1 MTSNLRSMLAGA
13 AIALVL
19 LLAGIAAFVW
29 SGRYP
34 IGADK
39 PHLPLTLSVMETLR
53 DRATE
58 SAAKSV
64 VVPSLEDPTMIAA
77 GAARYAGLCT
87 GCHIAPGNPSSALRE
102 GLYPQP
108 PNLPKDGIDN
118 TAEAF
123 WIIKHGIKMTAMPAW
138 GKTQT
143 DAQIWAMVAFL
154 AKVKNMTPIQYA
166 AAVAAGG
173 GATK

>member
-1 MTSNLRSMLAGA
+1 MTSNLRSLLAGA
-13 AIALVL
+13 AIAVLL
-19 LLAGIAAFVW
+19 LLAGIAVFVW
-29 SGRYP
+29 SGLYP

-39 PHLPLTLSVMETLR
+39 PHLPLTLSIMETLR

-58 SAAKSV
+58 SSAKAV
-64 VVPSLEDPTMIAA
+64 VVPPLDDPAMIAA

-87 GCHIAPGNPSSALRE
+87 GCHIAPGKPSSALRE

-108 PNLPKDGIDN
+108 PNLSEDGIDN

-123 WIIKHGIKMTAMPAW
+123 WIIKHGIKMSAMPAW
-138 GKTQT
+138 GMTQT

-154 AKVKNMTPIQYA
+154 AKIKDMTPAQYS

-173 GATK
+173 GAIK

>member
-13 AIALVL
+13 AIALLL
-19 LLAGIAAFVW
+19 LLAGVAAFVW

-58 SAAKSV
+58 SSAKSV
-64 VVPSLEDPTMIAA
+64 VVPSLENPAMIAA

-87 GCHIAPGNPSSALRE
+87 GCHIAPGNPSSPLRE

-108 PNLPKDGIDN
+108 PNLSEGGIDN
-118 TAEAF
+118 AAESF
-123 WIIKHGIKMTAMPAW
+123 WIIKHGIKMSAMPAW

-143 DAQIWAMVAFL
+143 DAQMWAMVAFL
-154 AKVKNMTPIQYA
+154 AKVKDMTPAQYA

-173 GATK
+173 GTAK